1 MTSSSL
7 ESDLNTL
14 FTEDPLDFHH
24 IIDQFPMAVLILDRQ
39 GRVSGWNRV
48 ARKTFGYEA
57 AEVLGQPLAVLPQGD
72 REIFDHLLARVLE
85 GDVVNEMERTWID
98 SRGKPIPVDIAL
110 SAFKPQPGPALG
122 VLAVV
127 SDITERKWAQATL
140 EGTARRLSKLSRLG
154 KTVLA
159 DLSIWKVLHTII
171 DEILPI
177 LQGTRRMAILLREGQ
192 SLRFA
197 AMGGDLTEDY
207 QDVRIPCSKKEW
219 QLICTHQTLFLLP
232 EDFLTGAEGFSMSEG
247 QLFAIPLRANGDVLG
262 VMLFTGKA
270 GETFQDEVR
279 MLIDD
284 AANWASIAIL
294 NANQHQKLQRQLQ
307 ESQAIMSISQ
317 ALSET
322 LEIDRIFEIIAQ
334 NAQEIILNSDLV
346 AIHNL
351 DPAER
356 DLTLV
361 ASSKGPVS
369 CNGILLE
376 RLGSEMVDRIVSQME
391 PVCIPDVRQAGL
403 KGAGEGMCSLLA
415 VSIMGEK
422 APFGII
428 SAQSAVPDAFSPADI
443 RLLKQLRIEASLA
456 LQNATLYQNEK
467 TQREWAEILSQVGA
481 VLTSS
486 VDLDVV
492 LNTVLDQISMIIPL
506 SSVHIILIEN
516 DEVVNVRELQGETT
530 PKGHRM
536 PSSLLEIKNIRE
548 IIETGEPLVIPD
560 TSDSEKWEYVPE
572 SAWIKSYMGIPLK
585 YGEKTI
591 GLININSVKPDS
603 FSEGMIHI
611 LKSLAAYA
619 TIGVQNARL
628 IRDLQESLKQE
639 KQMREQLIQ
648 SDRLAAMGRMAAS
661 IAHEIN
667 NPLQGILGCL
677 ELAHTTMGQPK
688 RQKKYLDLASSAL
701 ESLND
706 IVERIL
712 SFQRPLQGTMEHTD
726 VRELIEEVLA
736 LANRKIESEN
746 ITVML
751 KLDRKMPEVYGIPG
765 QLKQVFL
772 NLTLNAVEAMGAEGT
787 LTISNDQVMMEEPWL
802 QISFSDTGKGISEE
816 ELQHL
821 FEPFYSTKTDGTG
834 LGLWVSQNIID
845 SHRGRIT
852 SESKLDEGTTFTV
865 WLPLNPP
872 EG

>member
-1 MTSSSL
+1 
-7 ESDLNTL
+7 
-14 FTEDPLDFHH
+14 
-24 IIDQFPMAVLILDRQ
+24 
-39 GRVSGWNRV
+39 
-48 ARKTFGYEA
+48 
-57 AEVLGQPLAVLPQGD
+57 
-72 REIFDHLLARVLE
+72 
-85 GDVVNEMERTWID
+85 
-98 SRGKPIPVDIAL
+98 
-110 SAFKPQPGPALG
+110 
-122 VLAVV
+122 
-127 SDITERKWAQATL
+127 
-140 EGTARRLSKLSRLG
+140 
-154 KTVLA
+154 
-159 DLSIWKVLHTII
+159 
-171 DEILPI
+171 
-177 LQGTRRMAILLREGQ
+177 
-192 SLRFA
+192 
-197 AMGGDLTEDY
+197 
-207 QDVRIPCSKKEW
+207 
-219 QLICTHQTLFLLP
+219 
-232 EDFLTGAEGFSMSEG
+232 
-247 QLFAIPLRANGDVLG
+247 
-262 VMLFTGKA
+262 
-270 GETFQDEVR
+270 
-279 MLIDD
+279 
-284 AANWASIAIL
+284 
-294 NANQHQKLQRQLQ
+294 
-307 ESQAIMSISQ
+307 
-317 ALSET
+317 
-322 LEIDRIFEIIAQ
+322 
-334 NAQEIILNSDLV
+334 
-346 AIHNL
+346 
-351 DPAER
+351 
-356 DLTLV
+356 
-361 ASSKGPVS
+361 
-369 CNGILLE
+369 
-376 RLGSEMVDRIVSQME
+376 
-391 PVCIPDVRQAGL
+391 
-403 KGAGEGMCSLLA
+403 
-415 VSIMGEK
+415 
-422 APFGII
+422 
-428 SAQSAVPDAFSPADI
+428 
-443 RLLKQLRIEASLA
+443 
-456 LQNATLYQNEK
+456 
-467 TQREWAEILSQVGA
+467 
-481 VLTSS
+481 
-486 VDLDVV
+486 
-492 LNTVLDQISMIIPL
+492 MIIPL